1 MRATLARFLLAG
13 AALCA
18 SQVGGAQEQEGKTP
32 GTADTTWRVL
42 VPRTVGVLLAAP
54 SVERRAI
61 GVPSSEA
68 PNGASPAAPLLE
80 LASYARAE
88 VGVDSRR
95 PPGASAISVAV
106 RGTSRPIGAPDPW
119 WAPAASAALPGAG
132 QAQLGQDRFV
142 GYLAMEGFLWLRY
155 LTDRREG
162 IRQRN
167 AYREVALEVSRAPY
181 GGTKPTGDF
190 EYYERM
196 EHWIASGVFDADP
209 MSPGLDPETDT
220 TTFNG
225 AMWLLARRTYWTRP
239 DTPPAVGSPAYL
251 AALSFYE
258 QSAVRP
264 AFEWSWRGSR
274 LEQDIYRRHIKDSND
289 AFRHAISDVGIVIAN
304 HVLST
309 VDAYIS
315 LRLRLRAQI
324 QPGGPTNVGFSASMP
339 LSALGGGGVG
349 SKRAGTA
356 SPRSR

>member
-1 MRATLARFLLAG
+1 MRASTGRLLLACV
-13 AALCA
+13 ALCA
-18 SQVGGAQEQEGKTP
+18 ARTGEAQ
-32 GTADTTWRVL
+32 DTTWRVL
-42 VPRTVGVLLAAP
+42 VPRTVGAP
-54 SVERRAI
+54 LTDSPAERYADLR
-61 GVPSSEA
+61 SSRV
-68 PNGASPAAPLLE
+68 PNGATPAAPVFE
-80 LASYARAE
+80 LAPHARAKL
-88 VGVDSRR
+88 GIDSLER
-95 PPGASAISVAV
+95 PNAGATVIAAGTTQFRAV
-106 RGTSRPIGAPDPW
+106 RPIGSPGPW

-142 GYLAMEGFLWLRY
+142 GYLAIEGFLWLRY

-167 AYREVALEVSRAPY
+167 AYRDLALDVSRAPF

-196 EHWIASGVFDADP
+196 EHWIASGVFDSDP
-209 MSPGLDPETDT
+209 ASPGLDPETDT

-239 DTPPAVGSPAYL
+239 DTPPPVGSPAYV

-258 QSAVRP
+258 QAAVRP
-264 AFEWSWRGSR
+264 AFEWSWRGAR
-274 LEQDIYRRHIKDSND
+274 LEQDIYRRHIKESND

-315 LRLRLRAQI
+315 LRLRLRAQL
-324 QPGGPTNVGFSASMP
+324 QPGGPTNVGISASLP
-339 LSALGGGGVG
+339 LAALGSSTHSG
-349 SKRAGTA
+349 SAA
-356 SPRSR
+356 PRFR

>member
-1 MRATLARFLLAG
+1 MRAGLARALLAG
-13 AALCA
+13 AALSA
-18 SQVGGAQEQEGKTP
+18 ARVSEAQ
-32 GTADTTWRVL
+32 DSTWRML
-42 VPRTVGVLLAAP
+42 VPRTVGALLAAP
-54 SVERRAI
+54 SAMPRTND
-61 GVPSSEA
+61 VPSGRA
-68 PNGASPAAPLLE
+68 PNGASPSAPLLN
-80 LASYARAE
+80 LAQDSR
-88 VGVDSRR
+88 VDLGVDPPR
-95 PPGASAISVAV
+95 PPGPNATFVAG
-106 RGTSRPIGAPDPW
+106 RNASRPVGAPDPW

-142 GYLAMEGFLWLRY
+142 GYLAIEGFLWLRY

-167 AYREVALEVSRAPY
+167 AYREVAREVSRAPY
-181 GGTKPTGDF
+181 GGPKPTGDF

-196 EHWIASGVFDADP
+196 EHWIASGVFDADAS
-209 MSPGLDPETDT
+209 SPGLDPETDT

-239 DTPPAVGSPAYL
+239 DTPPPVGSPAYL

-258 QSAVRP
+258 QAAVRP
-264 AFEWSWRGSR
+264 AFEWSWRGAR

-315 LRLRLRAQI
+315 LRLRLRAQQ
-324 QPGGPTNVGFSASMP
+324 QPGGQTNVGFSASMP
-339 LSALGGGGVG
+339 LAALGG
-349 SKRAGTA
+349 SKRTESA
-356 SPRSR
+356 SPHFR

>member
-1 MRATLARFLLAG
+1 MRTLDRFLLAG

-18 SQVGGAQEQEGKTP
+18 ARVGGAQEQEGNTP
-32 GTADTTWRVL
+32 SSADTTWRVL
-42 VPRTVGVLLAAP
+42 VPRTVAALLAEP
-54 SVERRAI
+54 SAERRTI
-61 GVPSSEA
+61 DVPSRQA
-68 PNGASPAAPLLE
+68 PNGATPAVPLLD
-80 LASYARAE
+80 LASHARAG
-88 VGVDSRR
+88 VGVDSLRM
-95 PPGASAISVAV
+95 PGSNATFLSGRS
-106 RGTSRPIGAPDPW
+106 TSRPVGAADPW

-142 GYLAMEGFLWLRY
+142 GYLALEGFLWLQY
-155 LTDRREG
+155 FTDRREG

-196 EHWIASGVFDADP
+196 EHWIASGSFDADP
-209 MSPGLDPETDT
+209 SSAGLDPETDT

-239 DTPPAVGSPAYL
+239 DTPPPVGSPAYL

-264 AFEWSWRGSR
+264 AFEWSWRGAR
-274 LEQDIYRRHIKDSND
+274 LEQDIYRRHIKESND

-339 LSALGGGGVG
+339 LAALGG
-349 SKRAGTA
+349 SKRVETA
-356 SPRSR
+356 SPRPR